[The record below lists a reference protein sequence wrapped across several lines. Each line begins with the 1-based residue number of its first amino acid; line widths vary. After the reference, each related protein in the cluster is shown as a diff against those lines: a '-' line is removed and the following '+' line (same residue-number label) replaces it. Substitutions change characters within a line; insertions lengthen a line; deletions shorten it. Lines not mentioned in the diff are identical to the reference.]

1 MMPETTNQP
10 KVIGASFSVDENA
23 IYELG
28 FNSDSTYFIFHSFTL
43 KNHSYENE
51 ILINDQ
57 LKLIP
62 LKDDI
67 IMKRVVHLPSCPTPF
82 GTEHNLYKMVRC
94 FIHKYVGLSEFF
106 EKLSAY
112 YVLFTWL
119 YDKFDTLPY
128 LRVIGDYGTGKS
140 RFLQTVGAI

>member
-1 MMPETTNQP
+1 MEKEQLTWFDV
-10 KVIGASFSVDENA
+10 KDAASSIFNILGNSKEMKFAEYVWEKLS
-23 IYELG
+23 ELG

-106 EKLSAY
+106 EKL
-112 YVLFTWL
+112 
-119 YDKFDTLPY
+119 D
-128 LRVIGDYGTGKS
+128 
-140 RFLQTVGAI
+140 